1 MLKRFIKRYLPPH
14 IYSSVLQRARRQ
26 LRPVHWGNLRRLSP
40 ISTLFGTDRGQAID
54 RYYIEIFL
62 QRHNTDVRGS
72 VLEIGDPA
80 YTLKYGGERVTHS
93 HVLHVAA
100 DNPQAT
106 FVGDLETGQGVPD
119 NAYDCMILT
128 QTLLFI
134 YDVHSAIANCYR
146 ALKPG
151 GVLLATFPGI
161 SQIVRYDMDRW
172 GDYWR
177 FTDAS
182 TRRLFGNVFGP
193 ENVAIA
199 THGNVL
205 TACAFLQGLAASELK
220 AKELDF
226 HDPDYQVIITV
237 RAVKK

>member
-1 MLKRFIKRYLPPH
+1 MLKRFLKRYLPPH

-26 LRPVHWGNLRRLSP
+26 LKPVHWGNLRRLSP

-54 RYYIEIFL
+54 RYYIESFL
-62 QRHNTDVRGS
+62 ERHNADVRGS

-80 YTLKYGGERVTHS
+80 YTLKFGGDRVTHS
-93 HVLHVAA
+93 HVLHAVAG
-100 DNPQAT
+100 NPQAT
-106 FVGDLETGQGVPD
+106 FVGDLQTGQGVPD
-119 NAYDCMILT
+119 GIYDCMILT

-134 YDVHSAIANCYR
+134 YDVHAAIDNCYR

-161 SQIVRYDMDRW
+161 SQVVRYDMDRW

-182 TRRLFGNVFGP
+182 TRKLFGNVFGL
-193 ENVAIA
+193 ENVVVE
-199 THGNVL
+199 TRGNVL
-205 TACAFLQGLAASELK
+205 TACAFLQGLATSELK
-220 AKELDF
+220 PKELDF

-237 RAVKK
+237 RAAKK

>member
-1 MLKRFIKRYLPPH
+1 MLKRFIKRYLPPQ

-26 LRPVHWGNLRRLSP
+26 LKPVHWGNLRRLSP
-40 ISTLFGTDRGQAID
+40 ISTLFGTDRGQPID
-54 RYYIEIFL
+54 RYYIESFL
-62 QRHNTDVRGS
+62 ERHNTDVRGS
-72 VLEIGDPA
+72 VLEIGDPT
-80 YTLKYGGERVTHS
+80 YTLKYGEDRVTNS
-93 HVLHVAA
+93 HVLHVVA

-106 FVGDLETGQGVPD
+106 FVGDLQTGQGVSD
-119 NAYDCMILT
+119 NTYDCMILT

-134 YDVHSAIANCYR
+134 YDVHAAIANCYR

-182 TRRLFGNVFGP
+182 TRKLFGNVFGP
-193 ENVAIA
+193 ENVVVE

-205 TACAFLQGLAASELK
+205 TACAFLYGLATSELK

>member
-1 MLKRFIKRYLPPH
+1 MLKRFIKRLLPPQ

-26 LRPVHWGNLRRLSP
+26 LKPVHWGNLRRLSP
-40 ISTLFGTDRGQAID
+40 ISTLFGTDRGQPID
-54 RYYIEIFL
+54 RYYIESFL
-62 QRHNTDVRGS
+62 QRYEADVRGR
-72 VLEIGDPA
+72 VLEIGDPR
-80 YTLKYGGERVTHS
+80 YTLKYGGDRVTYS
-93 HVLHVAA
+93 DILHVVA

-106 FVGDLETGQGVPD
+106 FVGDLQTGQGLSGD
-119 NAYDCMILT
+119 TYDCMILT

-134 YDVHSAIANCYR
+134 YDIHAAIDNCHR
-146 ALKPG
+146 SLRPG

-161 SQIVRYDMDRW
+161 SQVVRYDMDRW

-182 TRRLFGNVFGP
+182 TRRLFGNVFGL
-193 ENVAIA
+193 ENVVVE

-205 TACAFLQGLAASELK
+205 TACAFLHGLATSELK
-220 AKELDF
+220 PKELDF
-226 HDPDYQVIITV
+226 RDPDYQVMIMV

>member
-1 MLKRFIKRYLPPH
+1 MLKRFIKRYLPPQ

-26 LRPVHWGNLRRLSP
+26 LKPVHWGNLRRTSP
-40 ISTLFGTDRGQAID
+40 ISTLFGTDRGQPID
-54 RYYIEIFL
+54 RYYIESFL
-62 QRHNTDVRGS
+62 LRHSTDVRGS

-80 YTLKYGGERVTHS
+80 YTLKYGGDRVTNS
-93 HVLHVAA
+93 NVLHAVAG
-100 DNPQAT
+100 NPQAT
-106 FVGDLETGQGVPD
+106 VVGDLQTGQGLSD
-119 NAYDCMILT
+119 NTYDCMILT

-134 YDVHSAIANCYR
+134 YDVHAAIANCHR
-146 ALKPG
+146 SLKPG

-161 SQIVRYDMDRW
+161 SQVVRYDMDRW

-193 ENVAIA
+193 ENVLVE

-205 TACAFLQGLAASELK
+205 TACAFLYGLATSELK
-220 AKELDF
+220 TKELDF
-226 HDPDYQVIITV
+226 HDPDYQVMITV

>member
-1 MLKRFIKRYLPPH
+1 MLKRFLKRLLPQH
-14 IYSSVLQRARRQ
+14 VYSSFLQRARRQ
-26 LRPVHWGNLRRLSP
+26 LKPVHWGNLRRLSP
-40 ISTLFGTDRGQAID
+40 ISTLFGTDRGQPID
-54 RYYIEIFL
+54 RYYIESFL
-62 QRHNTDVRGS
+62 QKHSTEVRGS

-80 YTLKYGGERVTHS
+80 YTLKYGGGRVTHS
-93 HVLHVAA
+93 DVLHAVA

-106 FVGDLETGQGVPD
+106 FVGDLQTGQGVFD
-119 NAYDCMILT
+119 NTYDCMILT

-134 YDVHSAIANCYR
+134 YDVHAAIANCYR

-161 SQIVRYDMDRW
+161 SQVVRYDMDRW

-182 TRRLFGNVFGP
+182 TRRLFGNVFGS
-193 ENVAIA
+193 ENVSVE

-205 TACAFLQGLAASELK
+205 IASAFLYGLATSELK
-220 AKELDF
+220 AQELDF
-226 HDPDYQVIITV
+226 NDPDYQVIITV

>member
-1 MLKRFIKRYLPPH
+1 MLKRFLKRLLPSH
-14 IYSSVLQRARRQ
+14 TYASVLQRARRR
-26 LRPVHWGNLRRLSP
+26 LKPVHWGNLRRTSP
-40 ISTLFGTDRGQAID
+40 ISTFFGTDRGQPID
-54 RYYIEIFL
+54 RYYIESFL

-80 YTLKYGGERVTHS
+80 YTLKYGGDRVTHS
-93 HVLHVAA
+93 HVLHVTA

-106 FVGDLETGQGVPD
+106 IVGNLETGQGVSD
-119 NAYDCMILT
+119 NTYDCMILT

-134 YDVHSAIANCYR
+134 YDVHAAIANCYR

-161 SQIVRYDMDRW
+161 SQVVRYDMDRW

-182 TRRLFGNVFGP
+182 TRKLFGNVFGSD
-193 ENVAIA
+193 NVMVE

-205 TACAFLQGLAASELK
+205 TACAFLYGLATSELK
-220 AKELDF
+220 PKELDF

>member
-1 MLKRFIKRYLPPH
+1 MLKRLIKRLLPPQ

-26 LRPVHWGNLRRLSP
+26 LKPVHWGNLRRLSP
-40 ISTLFGTDRGQAID
+40 ISTLFGTDRGQPID
-54 RYYIEIFL
+54 RYYIESFL
-62 QRHNTDVRGS
+62 QRYSTDVRGS

-80 YTLKYGGERVTHS
+80 YTLKYGGDRVTQS
-93 HVLHVAA
+93 HVLHVVA

-106 FVGDLETGQGVPD
+106 FVGDLQTGQGVPD
-119 NAYDCMILT
+119 STFDCMILT

-134 YDVHSAIANCYR
+134 YDVHAAIDNCYR

-151 GVLLATFPGI
+151 GVLLATVPGI
-161 SQIVRYDMDRW
+161 SQVVRYDMDRW

-193 ENVAIA
+193 ENVMVE

-205 TACAFLQGLAASELK
+205 TASAFMYGLATSELK
-220 AKELDF
+220 AHELDF
-226 HDPDYQVIITV
+226 NDPDYQVLITV

>member
-1 MLKRFIKRYLPPH
+1 MLKRFIKRYLPPQ

-54 RYYIEIFL
+54 RYYIESFL
-62 QRHNTDVRGS
+62 QRYEANVRGS

-80 YTLKYGGERVTHS
+80 YTLKYGGDRVTNS

-106 FVGDLETGQGVPD
+106 FIGDLETGQGVSEST
-119 NAYDCMILT
+119 YDCMILT

-134 YDVHSAIANCYR
+134 YDVHATIANCYR

-193 ENVAIA
+193 ENVVVE

-237 RAVKK
+237 RTVKK

>member
-1 MLKRFIKRYLPPH
+1 MLKRFIKRLLPPQM
-14 IYSSVLQRARRQ
+14 YSSVLQRVRRQ

-40 ISTLFGTDRGQAID
+40 ISTLFGTDRGQPID
-54 RYYIEIFL
+54 RYYIESFL

-80 YTLKYGGERVTHS
+80 YTLKYGGDRVTHS
-93 HVLHVAA
+93 DVLHVVA

-106 FVGDLETGQGVPD
+106 FVGDLQTGKGVPD
-119 NAYDCMILT
+119 RAYDCMILT

-134 YDVHSAIANCYR
+134 YDVHAAIGNCYR
-146 ALKPG
+146 SLRAG
-151 GVLLATFPGI
+151 GILLATFPGI
-161 SQIVRYDMDRW
+161 SQVVRYDMDRW

-182 TRRLFGNVFGP
+182 ARKLFGEVFGP
-193 ENVAIA
+193 ENVVIEA
-199 THGNVL
+199 HGNVL
-205 TACAFLQGLAASELK
+205 TACAFLHGLATSELK